1 MKYMNHC
8 DNVVSI
14 AKPHTIKKFELIEK
28 YVKEWSQKLCNNTY
42 CNNLVFIDC
51 MSNSGEY
58 IDIDGRVVYGTP
70 VRVSNVLR
78 EVAGQYPGM
87 NINVYFNDIDSKRT
101 QHLSSLIPSEKDNFH
116 VHISTGDGNDLL
128 KRMSQVLLN
137 APNTHFL
144 LVYDPY
150 KATIDWE
157 AIAPFFNRWGE
168 VIINHMVSDSIRA
181 VKMAKTEDAVK
192 KYKMTYLAELENLI
206 LFGNDRNAYEKRVEE
221 IINKLHLGQRSYYIA
236 SFPFFNSRNAIVYNL
251 IHCTTNINGFKL
263 YKKIA
268 WQVFDGKSSTKDTH
282 GNENQLEFNWEDNSS
297 QVKNHVDESCYYIKD
312 IADYLQRKF
321 CGQEKVPLV
330 KLWEAL
336 DNHPV
341 FPSDGFRNDIKKDLK
356 NIHFAIVSRDTV
368 SFKE

>member
-1 MKYMNHC
+1 MSHC
-8 DNVVSI
+8 DNVVSM

-28 YVKEWSQKLCNNTY
+28 YVKEWAQKLCNNAY

-58 IDIDGRVVYGTP
+58 IDNNRQVVYGTP
-70 VRVSNVLR
+70 VRVSNVLSD
-78 EVAGQYPGM
+78 VAGQYPGM
-87 NINVYFNDIDSKRT
+87 NISIYFNDIDSKKT
-101 QHLSSLIPSEKDNFH
+101 QHLSRLIPLEKENFH
-116 VHISTGDGNDLL
+116 VLISTGDGNDFL
-128 KRMSQVLLN
+128 KRISRALLN
-137 APNTHFL
+137 DSDTHFL

-157 AIAPFFNRWGE
+157 AIAPFLNRWGE

-181 VKMAKTEDAVK
+181 VRMAKREDAVK
-192 KYKMTYLAELENLI
+192 KYKMTYLSELENLI
-206 LFGNDRNAYEKRVEE
+206 PFGNDRNAYEKRVEE
-221 IINKLHLGQRSYYIA
+221 IINKLHFGQRSYYIA

-251 IHCTTNINGFKL
+251 IHCTTNIKGFKL

-282 GNENQLEFNWEDNSS
+282 GNEKQLEFNWDDNSS
-297 QVKNHVDESCYYIKD
+297 QVKNYVDESCYFIKD
-312 IADYLQRKF
+312 IADYLQQKF
-321 CGQEKVPLV
+321 RGQENVSFE

-341 FPSDGFRNDIKKDLK
+341 FPSDGFKRQIKEELK
-356 NIHFAIVSRDTV
+356 KLYMDKELRGKM
-368 SFKE
+368 SFTDRS